1 MRNKF
6 NSLNRNFERDCDML
20 EVCRLLCDY
29 GSLLDIEYVIFEMNS
44 FSTLKIEY
52 TDINELVIVNDITL
66 EIKTDYS
73 RISIIID
80 EISSIE
86 IE

>member
-6 NSLNRNFERDCDML
+6 NSLNRNMERDCDML
-20 EVCRLLCDY
+20 EVCKLLCDY
-29 GSLLDIEYVIFEMNS
+29 GGLLDIEYVIFTMNS

-52 TDINELVIVNDITL
+52 LDIISLSIINDKCL

-73 RISIIID
+73 RITIVID